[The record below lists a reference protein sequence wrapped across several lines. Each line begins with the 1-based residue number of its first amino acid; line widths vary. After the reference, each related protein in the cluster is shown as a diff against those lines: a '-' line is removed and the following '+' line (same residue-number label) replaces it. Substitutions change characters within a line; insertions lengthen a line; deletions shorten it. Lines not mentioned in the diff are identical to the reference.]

1 MSQDQFRQAEDQFF
15 LLRGQLE
22 ARRITREQFEAA
34 LKELMIQDAQGRY
47 WMIGADSGTWY
58 VHDGRNWV
66 EAQPSV
72 ARPEVTPPIAPP
84 PPPPQRG
91 SRLTPLFAIGCIA
104 LLCLLGVGGL
114 LYASS
119 QGLVKIGM
127 FGSPIPTLAP
137 TLGVPVAP
145 TAILPATPLPPV
157 TVSTPAP
164 PATLP
169 PTAIVSTPAPPATL
183 PPTAIVS
190 TPAPPATLPPTAI
203 VSTPAPPATLPPTA
217 IVSTPAPPATLPPTA
232 IVSTPAPP
240 ATLPPTAIVSTPA
253 PPASPRPPTAAP
265 PTLTPTLSP
274 EKPRYRLDSMS
285 VAGRGDIIGINLF
298 DTSTGGYLQIYGEPG
313 ISSAAFSRD
322 GTRIVISSGVGDG
335 RTRVLR
341 TTDILGKNA
350 QDILQ
355 IVATQPGVG
364 PGEAIWSPD
373 GTQVAVY
380 FVTAIDF
387 PGLFKMNVSNSVT
400 TALKTDP
407 TVAVANYRPR
417 YWSVDDK
424 WIVAYWLQDGQL
436 YAFPVNGG
444 EPKPISQMGNL
455 EVYDERYWPWKQ
467 LIAPA
472 KCKISDYFNCD

>member
-1 MSQDQFRQAEDQFF
+1 VSQDQFRQAEDQFF

-157 TVSTPAP
+157 T
-164 PATLP
+164 
-169 PTAIVSTPAPPATL
+169 
-183 PPTAIVS
+183 
-190 TPAPPATLPPTAI
+190 
-203 VSTPAPPATLPPTA
+203 
-217 IVSTPAPPATLPPTA
+217 VSTPAPPATLPPTA